1 MESIMINETIKENK
15 DGKIFIRIEDSLKK
29 IIEERAKHEGRSL
42 SNYIRR
48 VLKEEFKKDNR

>member
-1 MESIMINETIKENK
+1 MINETIKENK